1 MPRVARVSLA
11 AQHEGDYMA
20 AGSYNQPIDV
30 HPGTHTV
37 VAHQG
42 VGRDITMEYLDM
54 HRAFMAFR
62 QIGHH
67 LANRG
72 WGWTGLPTTRYWSL
86 RIRRALLM
94 LQSRA
99 CRGAV
104 LTATSLMTPRRGPR
118 LATRNGSEMPTT
130 EMFSPDSV

>member
-72 WGWTGLPTTRYWSL
+72 WGWTGFTDD
-86 RIRRALLM
+86 
-94 LQSRA
+94 
-99 CRGAV
+99 AV
-104 LTATSLMTPRRGPR
+104 LE
-118 LATRNGSEMPTT
+118 LAYSTGALDAPVSRVSRCRTHGDESD
-130 EMFSPDSV
+130 DSAARAEARHA